1 MKTSKTLIAA
11 VALGAL
17 ALSTLGGAVPTAS
30 AASSTHIISLQVKVS
45 KVGGASIGTFSVKNP
60 AQSVPAKPGVA
71 YHLVLVGTAVVAGKL
86 QPGTAV
92 NATFSV
98 QAGKGKLI
106 LSNPGANS
114 TDFKVTKGKCQMKYK
129 VGPGFDMN
137 RSLASGFVT
146 LF

>member
-1 MKTSKTLIAA
+1 MKTGRTYIAA

-17 ALSTLGGAVPTAS
+17 AISTLGAAVPTAS
-30 AASSTHIISLQVKVS
+30 AATSIHIISLQVKVS
-45 KVGGASIGTFSVKNP
+45 KVGGSSLGTFSVKNP
-60 AQSVPAKPGVA
+60 AQSVPAKPGVT
-71 YHLVLVGTAVVAGKL
+71 YHLVLVGSAVVAGKL

-98 QAGKGKLI
+98 QSGGGKLI

-114 TDFKVTKGKCQMKYK
+114 TDFKVIKGKTQMKYK
-129 VGPGFDMN
+129 VGPGYDMN
-137 RSLASGFVT
+137 RALASGFIT